1 MACGGCGAR
10 RGCSAPEVG
19 GPRALQRA
27 RPPARLPL
35 AARDVLARAGV
46 DADHFTLVD
55 EERHPHHRA
64 GLELG
69 GLLAAGGGVAA
80 QPRVGLDDLELDVRQ
95 RRDYERLVVPER
107 HDADHALLEPLR
119 VLAQRRLARG
129 VLLEVLRH
137 HEMPERS
144 EEHTSELQSPDTI
157 SYAVSRLKK

>member
-19 GPRALQRA
+19 GPRALQSA

-55 EERHPHHRA
+55 EERYPHHRA
-64 GLELG
+64 ALELG

-80 QPRVGLDDLELDVRQ
+80 QPRVGLDDLELDVRR
-95 RRDYERLVVPER
+95 RRDHER
-107 HDADHALLEPLR
+107 HVVQSVTMQTTPSFSHCAFSPSADLPA
-119 VLAQRRLARG
+119 VYC
-129 VLLEVLRH
+129 
-137 HEMPERS
+137 S
-144 EEHTSELQSPDTI
+144 EFFGTI
-157 SYAVSRLKK
+157 KCQKSADW

>member
-19 GPRALQRA
+19 GPRALPRA

-69 GLLAAGGGVAA
+69 GFWPPVAVSPRSPGSVSMTLSSMCGGGVTTSGSLFQSVTMQTTPSLSHCAFSPSA
-80 QPRVGLDDLELDVRQ
+80 DLPAVYCSKFSGTMKCQ
-95 RRDYERLVVPER
+95 K
-107 HDADHALLEPLR
+107 
-119 VLAQRRLARG
+119 
-129 VLLEVLRH
+129 
-137 HEMPERS
+137 
-144 EEHTSELQSPDTI
+144 SP
-157 SYAVSRLKK
+157 SW